1 MSAFVV
7 DAAHIDALLSAA
19 INGPT
24 DPSQGRHDWHP
35 PYVHELLGVLEPL
48 GPGNANVAGRTLL
61 EECIASVTHR
71 YPDAADQ
78 LPGPIP
84 TPLPEQYEWTD
95 LGRVM
100 TAVEACKAI
109 ACLEY
114 QSSEH
119 PGWLSSGSRA
129 FCSELRAALVT
140 RFEGYGSAPWEWD
153 VDLALARTRARSLR

>member
-7 DAAHIDALLSAA
+7 DAPHIDAVLSAA

-24 DPSQGRHDWHP
+24 DPRQGRHDWHP
-35 PYVHELLGVLEPL
+35 PYVHELLGALEPL
-48 GPGNANVAGRTLL
+48 GSENASAAGRELL
-61 EECIASVTHR
+61 EQCIASVAHR
-71 YPDAADQ
+71 FPDCGDQ

-84 TPLPEQYEWTD
+84 TPRPEQYEWTD
-95 LGRVM
+95 LGKLM

-114 QSSEH
+114 QSCEH
-119 PGWLSSGSRA
+119 PGWATSGSRA

-140 RFEGYGSAPWEWD
+140 RFDGYGSAPWQWD
-153 VDLALARTRARSLR
+153 VDLALDRRARSWR